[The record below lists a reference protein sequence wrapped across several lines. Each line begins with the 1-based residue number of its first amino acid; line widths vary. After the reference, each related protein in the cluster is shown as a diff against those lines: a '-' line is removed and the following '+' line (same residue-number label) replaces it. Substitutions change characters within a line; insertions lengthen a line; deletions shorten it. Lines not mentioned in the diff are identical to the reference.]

1 MYLNFIA
8 NDDLL
13 DVLDVVH
20 DLTDWKRLGLALG
33 LHYPTLTS
41 IENYRRGMV
50 DECMMDMLSAW
61 LQQQDGVCQK
71 GVPSWAGLKAA
82 LTRMGK
88 NMIADRIHF

>member
-1 MYLNFIA
+1 MYFDFAA

-13 DVLDVVH
+13 DVLEVVH

-41 IENYRRGMV
+41 IESYRHYKV
-50 DECMMDMLSAW
+50 DECRMDMLSAW

-82 LTRMGK
+82 LKRMGE
-88 NMIADRIHF
+88 NGIADRIRF